1 MATQRTQIYFE
12 GVALDLDKN
21 VDIDFTYSI
30 TDIADFEKRTTT
42 FSKTIYIPGTGHN
55 NFLLGNYFEF
65 NISNPYNESLE
76 NIGVNF
82 NPLKK
87 GFAQV
92 TLDNIEIFAG
102 VLRLLEIK
110 YLNGEIIY
118 ECALFGSLTGLFT
131 SLGEKLL
138 TDLDLEDL
146 THIYNIT
153 NIKNT
158 WDDDSYRYVYPL
170 SMYGLGTSPTDDTY
184 SVFNFRPAVY
194 VKEIFDRIINQNGY
208 TYNDSIFDVNN
219 LDKLIILNNEEDL
232 TSYGGEIANVTF
244 DELTYDEFSPL
255 RSLFTFNVATASGV
269 LEIDETT
276 EISKIKNISSTNAT
290 ITFNLRYDY
299 NTTLDVGE
307 SISICASLRDSTNT
321 QLAEFENPIFGF
333 FPGTG
338 SFTTSFTI
346 TLAPNDTVNFLV
358 KANANTPTRTS
369 RPDDEDATWFITFF
383 NTSGFRVGGID
394 DTKKVNLI
402 YNTEITGRSLV
413 PEGIKQADFVKSIIN
428 MLNLYIEQNPENE
441 FGLVFTPY
449 PEFYST
455 DSIDWTNKMSLK
467 DGALIK
473 PPSEYLP
480 LSYNFNYKNDND
492 YYSKLYI
499 AKYVSNYGN
508 FSYLTGTEFSKEA
521 NTTELIFS
529 LCPLISNEFNNRVY
543 SAMFDLNADG
553 TYKKIKTN
561 PKIAFY
567 GGVKLTSSY
576 TIKNGD
582 TVLSTETE
590 YPYAGHIYDLD
601 NASDGSLWD
610 LAFAP
615 PNEVYFS
622 ATSYPSVNLFTKYY
636 LDFMVSKTN
645 KDAKLITLYF
655 LLNTVDIMNLN
666 FKTLIRVQNGLY
678 YLNKIDGYNPLGDSL
693 TKVELIKIA

>member
-1 MATQRTQIYFE
+1 MATQRTQIYLE

-42 FSKTIYIPGTGHN
+42 FSKTIYIPGTAHN
-55 NFLLGNYFEF
+55 NFLFGSYFDF
-65 NISNPYNESLE
+65 NISNPYSESLE

-87 GFAQV
+87 GFSQV

-131 SLGEKLL
+131 SLGDKLL

-170 SMYGLGTSPTDDTY
+170 SMYGIGTSPTDDTY

-208 TYNDSIFDVNN
+208 TYNNSIFDVNN
-219 LDKLIILNNEEDL
+219 LDKLIILNNEENL
-232 TSYGGEIANVTF
+232 SSYGGEIANVTF
-244 DELTYDEFSPL
+244 DELTFDQFAPL
-255 RSLFTFNVATASGV
+255 TSKFTFATALASGV
-269 LEIDETT
+269 LAIDEVTGGF
-276 EISKIKNISSTNAT
+276 ERIKNISAGNIT
-290 ITFNLRYDY
+290 ITFNLTFDY
-299 NTTLDVGE
+299 NTTLDAGE
-307 SISICASLRDSTNT
+307 SITIGASQRNDATIGTEIALY
-321 QLAEFENPIFGF
+321 ENPIFSF

-338 SFTTSFTI
+338 TFNTAFTV
-346 TLAPNDTVNFLV
+346 TLAPNDGINFIV
-358 KANANTPTRTS
+358 KANLYTPAS
-369 RPDDEDATWFITFF
+369 WSITFY
-383 NTSGFRVGGID
+383 NTSGLTVGGID
-394 DTKKVNLI
+394 DTKKTNLI
-402 YNTEITGRSLV
+402 YNTEITGRSIV
-413 PEGIKQADFVKSIIN
+413 PEGIKQADFVKSVIN
-428 MLNLYIEQNPENE
+428 MLNLYIEQNPDNE

-449 PEFYST
+449 PEFYSNER
-455 DSIDWTNKMSLK
+455 IDWTDKINLK
-467 DGALIK
+467 QGALIK

-480 LSYNFNYKNDND
+480 LSYNFNYKNDVD

-529 LCPLISNEFNNRVY
+529 LCPLIGNEFNNRVY

-601 NASDGSLWD
+601 NASEGSLWD

-615 PNEVYFS
+615 PNEVYFTT
-622 ATSYPSVNLFTKYY
+622 TSYPSVNLFTKYY
-636 LDFMVSKTN
+636 LDFMISKTN
-645 KDAKLITLYF
+645 KDAKLVTLYF

-666 FKTLIRVQNGLY
+666 FKKLIRVQNGLY